1 MPDRSR
7 AGNSLGSVVLL
18 LLIVAAAGA
27 WNYHRNL
34 QIELQ
39 TQGPRPYESL
49 AKPEVEALRSAYA
62 ADLEGVRAQLV
73 HAKRQRGRVA
83 RDIDSIAKNV
93 EQFEQTKR
101 TSTAIRNALDDVT
114 ERESRIAELDK
125 ELEMRTRFGTG
136 MARHLKRLTT
146 I

>member
-1 MPDRSR
+1 MPDRFR
-7 AGNSLGSVVLL
+7 AGGALASVVLL
-18 LLIVAAAGA
+18 LLVLAGVGA

-39 TQGPRPYESL
+39 TEGPRPYENYAQMDL
-49 AKPEVEALRSAYA
+49 KALRSAYA

-73 HAKRQRGRVA
+73 HAKQQRARVS
-83 RDIDSIAKNV
+83 RNLDSISTNV
-93 EQFEQTKR
+93 LQFAQTTR
-101 TSTAIRNALDDVT
+101 TSTAIRDAAAAVA
-114 ERESRIAELDK
+114 ERASQIAELDK
-125 ELEMRTRFGTG
+125 ELEIRARFGKG

>member
-1 MPDRSR
+1 MPDRFR
-7 AGNSLGSVVLL
+7 AGGASRSAVLL
-18 LLIVAAAGA
+18 LLVVAAAGA

-34 QIELQ
+34 QIEIQ
-39 TQGPRPYESL
+39 TEGSRPYENY
-49 AKPEVEALRSAYA
+49 AMTEVEALRSAYA